1 MQTTRPLTNYAKK
14 LCAVRQRNVTKPKH
28 HPGSWGWTGMN
39 GCLTKQLTVDDSKF
53 SPRRTWMNELFHESM
68 TFQLAHLIGPIDP
81 WQGSPYVPSKI
92 DLWSLLS
99 WWFTIQVDPQEI
111 LWRIPRILK
120 QQQPPSNYSLVLMKW
135 YKKWN
140 IVFATV
146 MTPLAEYVPHQPG
159 SKNWGRTSTLEL
171 LWLAHESLVV
181 YFHFRAKSRIIGY
194 SGSIWFNL
202 S

>member
-14 LCAVRQRNVTKPKH
+14 LCAVRKRNVTKPKH

-39 GCLTKQLTVDDSKF
+39 GCLTKQLIVDDSKF

-68 TFQLAHLIGPIDP
+68 TFQLGHLIGPIDP
-81 WQGSPYVPSKI
+81 WQGSSYVPSKN

-99 WWFTIQVDPQEI
+99 WWFTIQVDPQVI

-120 QQQPPSNYSLVLMKW
+120 QQQLPSDYCLVVLMKW

-146 MTPLAEYVPHQPG
+146 MHPSSSGIRASSTWFQKLG
-159 SKNWGRTSTLEL
+159 SHIYIGIAMIGTWKYSCL
-171 LWLAHESLVV
+171 LS
-181 YFHFRAKSRIIGY
+181 FPC
-194 SGSIWFNL
+194 
-202 S
+202 